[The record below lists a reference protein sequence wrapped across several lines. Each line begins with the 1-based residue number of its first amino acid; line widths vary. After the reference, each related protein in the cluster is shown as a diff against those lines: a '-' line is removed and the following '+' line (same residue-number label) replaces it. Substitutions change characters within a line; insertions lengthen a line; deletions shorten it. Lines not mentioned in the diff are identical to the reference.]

1 MGGSITRLPPSP
13 NGSMM
18 RVRATSMVRIRFVRA
33 VAFGKRR
40 RALSMELVNYGVT
53 THALYQPSDHR
64 KRDQRGNDRGERETS
79 PEQQLL

>member
-1 MGGSITRLPPSP
+1 MGAGATTLPPSP

-53 THALYQPSDHR
+53 TPAL
-64 KRDQRGNDRGERETS
+64 
-79 PEQQLL
+79 